1 MGTLEVFSR
10 AYCAGRNSCVLVD
23 AWLELFLCF
32 CCVLVVCGLLL
43 VSRCCWLCGRR
54 RSSNEANDA
63 RNNSLVH
70 RVLTGTSR
78 GIAWRVR
85 RLLRKC
91 GIRVAGRTSPLPLA
105 VIKKDATEARIQGHK
120 NSPQQGEAFMLQT
133 QRMMHLDFAAQST
146 GATEDDGANEQA
158 EAAIPPLVFPEDDGS
173 AAPSACPNKPALV
186 RAGSIAVKKR
196 DPSKHMLSAQMARQR
211 SRSAMNPPKSKISEK
226 VRAVSIS
233 VARSSRNILAAAA
246 GVSPPK
252 RVSGSRTDST
262 DSMSS
267 ERSRSNS
274 FRKKFQFFKKRAP
287 VRTNSQ
293 AHFFNEPSYATKN
306 GMAGLSPEYRAEN
319 ERRAS
324 MQLRDKRRV
333 SVGASSHVQF
343 EVGGDQASVYE
354 VKLREVHLVKRLAS
368 GPLSEVYAA
377 IWRDTKVGVKLLMPR
392 EGVVDNLEEAV
403 KNFRREIWVMNALKH
418 PNIVKLL
425 GASLTNSCYVL
436 IMEYMPNGSLYDY
449 LRDAANFFPHQL
461 VVTSA
466 YDIALGMAHIHACD
480 VLQRDLKSKNCL
492 LSENLVVKVSDFGLA
507 RFRSVQYGPYTW
519 VGTPFWAA
527 PEVIRHEPYDEK
539 ADVYSYAIVLWEL
552 VERKDPYDN
561 LNAFQVPLQVANE
574 GLRPADFSRPA
585 PLGLEQ
591 LMRQC
596 WDADPE
602 QRPSFADISQTL
614 STWLRTKSGEGDD
627 SRVKSVVENDGSVDL
642 SAHIQ
647 RGQITATQAEL
658 HRFAESHDA
667 NAKVIP
673 ITLSSLRK
681 GLSTSRLQRKRTSK
695 QEMTASEMEEVRI
708 NSTLGI
714 PGLEVYSGS
723 GGRAHSHHS
732 SGTWTPRGRR
742 SNPPLIDPSQLE
754 PNENDLRE
762 EQTDEQKEDPPNDEL
777 LEETAEIEPGDA

>member
-23 AWLELFLCF
+23 AWLELFLCV
-32 CCVLVVCGLLL
+32 CCVLVVCELLL

-54 RSSNEANDA
+54 RRGNNANDT
-63 RNNSLVH
+63 RHNSLVH

-105 VIKKDATEARIQGHK
+105 VIKKDATAARIQGHK
-120 NSPQQGEAFMLQT
+120 NSPQQGEAFILQT
-133 QRMMHLDFAAQST
+133 QRMMRLDFAAQST
-146 GATEDDGANEQA
+146 EDNGTNGHQ
-158 EAAIPPLVFPEDDGS
+158 IPPLVFPEDDDS
-173 AAPSACPNKPALV
+173 VAPSAGLEKPALV
-186 RAGSIAVKKR
+186 RAGSVVVKKR
-196 DPSKHMLSAQMARQR
+196 DPSKHMLSTQMTRQR
-211 SRSAMNPPKSKISEK
+211 SKSAMNPPKTTMSDK

-233 VARSSRNILAAAA
+233 VARSSRNILAAA
-246 GVSPPK
+246 GVASPK
-252 RVSGSRTDST
+252 GTRVSGSRTDST
-262 DSMSS
+262 DSLSS

-274 FRKKFQFFKKRAP
+274 FRKKFQFFKKRLPA
-287 VRTNSQ
+287 RENSQ
-293 AHFFNEPSYATKN
+293 ALFFNEPSYATKK
-306 GMAGLSPEYRAEN
+306 GMAERSPEDRAEN

-354 VKLREVHLVKRLAS
+354 VKLREVNLVKRLAS

-425 GASLTNSCYVL
+425 GASLTHSCYVL

-466 YDIALGMAHIHACD
+466 FDIAAGMAHTHACD

-507 RFRSVQYGPYTW
+507 RFRSVQYGAYTW

-574 GLRPADFSRPA
+574 GLRPADFTRPA

-602 QRPSFADISQTL
+602 QRPSFADISLTL

-695 QEMTASEMEEVRI
+695 QEMTASEIEEVRI

-714 PGLEVYSGS
+714 PGLEEYGGS
-723 GGRAHSHHS
+723 GGRVHSHNS
-732 SGTWTPRGRR
+732 SGTWSPRVRR
-742 SNPPLIDPSQLE
+742 SNPPLLDPNQLE
-754 PNENDLRE
+754 PNVNELRE
-762 EQTDEQKEDPPNDEL
+762 EQADEQKEEPTNGDL
-777 LEETAEIEPGDA
+777 LQETAEDEPGDA

>member
-1 MGTLEVFSR
+1 MGTLEVFSH

-23 AWLELFLCF
+23 AWLELFLSF
-32 CCVLVVCGLLL
+32 CTLLVVCGLL
-43 VSRCCWLCGRR
+43 VASRCCWICGRR
-54 RSSNEANDA
+54 RI
-63 RNNSLVH
+63 H
-70 RVLTGTSR
+70 RVLTRTTR
-78 GIAWRVR
+78 GMAR
-85 RLLRKC
+85 RIRRRLRKC
-91 GIRVAGRTSPLPLA
+91 GIRIAGRTSPLPLA
-105 VIKKDATEARIQGHK
+105 VIKKDATAAHIHGHK
-120 NSPQQGEAFMLQT
+120 NSQQQGEAFILQT
-133 QRMMHLDFAAQST
+133 QRMQHMDLAAQSSPL
-146 GATEDDGANEQA
+146 TEELSQPQ
-158 EAAIPPLVFPEDDGS
+158 IPPLMLSDGHNNVLSSALPEEEKR
-173 AAPSACPNKPALV
+173 AAVC
-186 RAGSIAVKKR
+186 AGSVTVKKR
-196 DPSKHMLSAQMARQR
+196 DSSKPMVITRQR
-211 SRSAMNPPKSKISEK
+211 SKSAMDPPKSPTSSK

-233 VARSSRNILAAAA
+233 VARNPRHIL
-246 GVSPPK
+246 GV
-252 RVSGSRTDST
+252 RISGSRTDSA
-262 DSMSS
+262 DSAMSS
-267 ERSRSNS
+267 ERLRTNS
-274 FRKKFQFFKKRAP
+274 SKKWFQIFKKRMPSRAH
-287 VRTNSQ
+287 SQ
-293 AHFFNEPSYATKN
+293 ALFNEPSYATKN
-306 GMAGLSPEYRAEN
+306 GMAELSPEDRAVN

-333 SVGASSHVQF
+333 SVGVSSHVQF

-354 VKLREVHLVKRLAS
+354 VKLREVNLVKRLAS

-403 KNFRREIWVMNALKH
+403 KNFRREIWVMHALKH

-425 GASLTNSCYVL
+425 GASLTQSCYVL
-436 IMEYMPNGSLYDY
+436 VMEYMPNGSLYDY

-461 VVTSA
+461 IVTSA
-466 YDIALGMAHIHACD
+466 FDIASGMAHTHACD

-507 RFRSVQYGPYTW
+507 RFKSLQYGSYTW

-539 ADVYSYAIVLWEL
+539 ADVYSFGIVLWEL

-574 GLRPADFSRPA
+574 GLRPADFTRPA

-602 QRPSFADISQTL
+602 QRPSFVDISHTL
-614 STWLRTKSGEGDD
+614 GTWLRTKSCQGDD
-627 SRVKSVVENDGSVDL
+627 ARVKSIAENDASIDL

-647 RGQITATQAEL
+647 RGKITATQAEL

-681 GLSTSRLQRKRTSK
+681 GLSTSRLQRARSTKNI
-695 QEMTASEMEEVRI
+695 MTASEFEELRV

-714 PGLEVYSGS
+714 PGLEELGGSKGKFSSSGS
-723 GGRAHSHHS
+723 I
-732 SGTWTPRGRR
+732 PQRR
-742 SNPPLIDPSQLE
+742 RLPNIHFTQLE
-754 PNENDLRE
+754 ANSDTE
-762 EQTDEQKEDPPNDEL
+762 
-777 LEETAEIEPGDA
+777 

>member
-1 MGTLEVFSR
+1 MGTLEVFSHS
-10 AYCAGRNSCVLVD
+10 YCAGRNSCVLVD
-23 AWLELFLCF
+23 AWLELFLSF
-32 CCVLVVCGLLL
+32 CTFLVVCGLL
-43 VSRCCWLCGRR
+43 VASRGCWLCGRR
-54 RSSNEANDA
+54 RI
-63 RNNSLVH
+63 H
-70 RVLTGTSR
+70 RVITRTTR
-78 GIAWRVR
+78 RVAWRVR
-85 RLLRKC
+85 RRLRKC
-91 GIRVAGRTSPLPLA
+91 GLPIAGRTSPLPLA
-105 VIKKDATEARIQGHK
+105 VIKKDATAAHIHGHK
-120 NSPQQGEAFMLQT
+120 NSQQQGEAFILQT
-133 QRMMHLDFAAQST
+133 QRMHRMDFAAQSSPLS
-146 GATEDDGANEQA
+146 EEQSQPQF
-158 EAAIPPLVFPEDDGS
+158 PPMVFPDDHDDELSPAPPEDEKR
-173 AAPSACPNKPALV
+173 AFV
-186 RAGSIAVKKR
+186 RASTVALTKR
-196 DPSKHMLSAQMARQR
+196 DQSKPIFITRQR
-211 SRSAMNPPKSKISEK
+211 SKSAMDPPKSNISAK

-233 VARSSRNILAAAA
+233 VARSPRHIL
-246 GVSPPK
+246 GV
-252 RVSGSRTDST
+252 RISGSRTDSA
-262 DSMSS
+262 DSSMSS
-267 ERSRSNS
+267 ERLRTNS
-274 FRKKFQFFKKRAP
+274 SKKRFQIFKKRMPSRAH
-287 VRTNSQ
+287 SQ
-293 AHFFNEPSYATKN
+293 ALFNGPSYATKN
-306 GMAGLSPEYRAEN
+306 GMAGLSPEDRAEN

-324 MQLRDKRRV
+324 MHLRDKRRV

-354 VKLREVHLVKRLAS
+354 VKLREVNLVKRLAS

-403 KNFRREIWVMNALKH
+403 KNFRREIWVMHALKH

-425 GASLTNSCYVL
+425 GASLTHSCYVL
-436 IMEYMPNGSLYDY
+436 VMEYMPNGSLYDY

-466 YDIALGMAHIHACD
+466 FDIASGMAHIHACD

-507 RFRSVQYGPYTW
+507 RFRSLQYGSYTW

-539 ADVYSYAIVLWEL
+539 ADVYSYGIVLWEL

-574 GLRPADFSRPA
+574 GLRPADFTRPA

-614 STWLRTKSGEGDD
+614 STWLRTKSCEGDD
-627 SRVKSVVENDGSVDL
+627 SRVKSIAETDASVDL

-681 GLSTSRLQRKRTSK
+681 GLSTSRLQRTRSTKNV
-695 QEMTASEMEEVRI
+695 MTASEIEELRI

-714 PGLEVYSGS
+714 PGLEEFGGSNGRFGSSGS
-723 GGRAHSHHS
+723 I
-732 SGTWTPRGRR
+732 PNRR
-742 SNPPLIDPSQLE
+742 RLPGINPAQLE
-754 PNENDLRE
+754 VKPGKPNE
-762 EQTDEQKEDPPNDEL
+762 Q
-777 LEETAEIEPGDA
+777 

>member
-1 MGTLEVFSR
+1 MGTFEVFSSS
-10 AYCAGRNSCVLVD
+10 YCASKNSCVLVD

-32 CCVLVVCGLLL
+32 CSFLVVCALL
-43 VSRCCWLCGRR
+43 VASRCCWLCGRGR
-54 RSSNEANDA
+54 RSEEPNE
-63 RNNSLVH
+63 RNNTLAR
-70 RVLTGTSR
+70 RVLNGTTR
-78 GIAWRVR
+78 GLGWRVR

-91 GIRVAGRTSPLPLA
+91 GIRVAGRTSPLPMA
-105 VIKKDATEARIQGHK
+105 VIKKDATAARIQGHK
-120 NSPQQGEAFMLQT
+120 NSQQQGEAFILQT
-133 QRMMHLDFAAQST
+133 QRMYHMDFAQSPPLEE
-146 GATEDDGANEQA
+146 GATEESHPQVPPLIFPQDEHRVVPIAFGVEK
-158 EAAIPPLVFPEDDGS
+158 AAIVRSGS
-173 AAPSACPNKPALV
+173 V
-186 RAGSIAVKKR
+186 VVKKR
-196 DPSKHMLSAQMARQR
+196 DPSKHMLSAQMTRQR
-211 SRSAMNPPKSKISEK
+211 SKSAMDPPKSTINSK

-233 VARSSRNILAAAA
+233 VSRNILAAA
-246 GVSPPK
+246 GVSTPK
-252 RVSGSRTDST
+252 GVKGSGRGSGSRTDST
-262 DSMSS
+262 DSMVSDHA
-267 ERSRSNS
+267 RTNS
-274 FRKKFQFFKKRAP
+274 FKKKFHIFKKRTP
-287 VRTNSQ
+287 SRDHSHVL
-293 AHFFNEPSYATKN
+293 FNEPSYETKN
-306 GMAGLSPEYRAEN
+306 EMAELSPENRAEN

-333 SVGASSHVQF
+333 SVGVSSHVQF
-343 EVGGDQASVYE
+343 QVGGDQASVYE
-354 VKLREVHLVKRLAS
+354 VKLREVNLVKRLAS

-403 KNFRREIWVMNALKH
+403 KNFRREIWVMHALKH

-425 GASLTNSCYVL
+425 GASLTQSCYVL
-436 IMEYMPNGSLYDY
+436 IMEYMPNGSLYEY

-466 YDIALGMAHIHACD
+466 FDIALGMAHIHACD

-507 RFRSVQYGPYTW
+507 RFRSLQYGPYTW

-539 ADVYSYAIVLWEL
+539 ADVYSYGIVLWEL

-574 GLRPADFSRPA
+574 GLRPADFSRPG

-614 STWLRTKSGEGDD
+614 GTWLRTQSCEGDD
-627 SRVKSVVENDGSVDL
+627 SRAKSLAGNDGSVDL

-681 GLSTSRLQRKRTSK
+681 GLSTSRLQRARSTKH
-695 QEMTASEMEEVRI
+695 EMTASEIEELRI
-708 NSTLGI
+708 NSTIGI
-714 PGLEVYSGS
+714 PGLEEYGS
-723 GGRAHSHHS
+723 YGRVHSRDKIHS
-732 SGTWTPRGRR
+732 RFSVRGRR
-742 SNPPLIDPSQLE
+742 ATPPFINAAQLE
-754 PNENDLRE
+754 ENVNESHKE
-762 EQTDEQKEDPPNDEL
+762 EKDV
-777 LEETAEIEPGDA
+777 EEAINRTIAFG

>member
-1 MGTLEVFSR
+1 MGTLELFSR
-10 AYCAGRNSCVLVD
+10 TYCTGRNTCVLVD

-32 CCVLVVCGLLL
+32 CTLLVVCGLL
-43 VSRCCWLCGRR
+43 VASRCCWLCGRGR
-54 RSSNEANDA
+54 RNDGANA
-63 RNNSLVH
+63 RNNPLVH
-70 RVLTGTSR
+70 RVLTGMTR

-91 GIRVAGRTSPLPLA
+91 GIRVAGRTSPLPMA
-105 VIKKDATEARIQGHK
+105 VIKKDATAAHIQGHK
-120 NSPQQGEAFMLQT
+120 NSQQQGEAFILQT
-133 QRMMHLDFAAQST
+133 QRMHHMDFAAQSPPLTEET
-146 GATEDDGANEQA
+146 GSEQTPSPF
-158 EAAIPPLVFPEDDGS
+158 PPLVFPGDDDNDTLAS
-173 AAPSACPNKPALV
+173 AIPEKSALV
-186 RAGSIAVKKR
+186 RGGSIAVKKR
-196 DPSKHMLSAQMARQR
+196 DPSKHMFTAQMTRQR
-211 SRSAMNPPKSKISEK
+211 SKSAMNPPKSKTSAK
-226 VRAVSIS
+226 ARAVSIS
-233 VARSSRNILAAAA
+233 VSLSSRNILRGATTR
-246 GVSPPK
+246 GVK
-252 RVSGSRTDST
+252 VSGSRTDST

-267 ERSRSNS
+267 ERTRSNS
-274 FRKKFQFFKKRAP
+274 SRKKFQIFKRRMPSRGHSHAL
-287 VRTNSQ
+287 
-293 AHFFNEPSYATKN
+293 FNEPSYEMKN
-306 GMAGLSPEYRAEN
+306 GMAELSPEDRAEN

-324 MQLRDKRRV
+324 MRLRDKRRV
-333 SVGASSHVQF
+333 SVGVSSHVQF

-354 VKLREVHLVKRLAS
+354 VKLREVNLVKRLAS

-403 KNFRREIWVMNALKH
+403 KNFRREIWVMHALTH

-425 GASLTNSCYVL
+425 GASLTQSCYVL
-436 IMEYMPNGSLYDY
+436 IMEYMPNGSLYEY

-466 YDIALGMAHIHACD
+466 FDIASGMAHIHASD

-507 RFRSVQYGPYTW
+507 RFRSLQYGSYTW

-539 ADVYSYAIVLWEL
+539 ADVYSYGIVLWEL

-574 GLRPADFSRPA
+574 GLRPAEFTRPA
-585 PLGLEQ
+585 PLGLEE

-614 STWLRTKSGEGDD
+614 RTWLRTQSCEGDET
-627 SRVKSVVENDGSVDL
+627 RVKSIVENDGSVDL

-647 RGQITATQAEL
+647 RGQIAATQAEL

-681 GLSTSRLQRKRTSK
+681 GLSTSRLQRARSTKH
-695 QEMTASEMEEVRI
+695 EMTASEIEELRV
-708 NSTLGI
+708 NSTIGI
-714 PGLEVYSGS
+714 PGLEAYGGSNGRLHSGS
-723 GGRAHSHHS
+723 S
-732 SGTWTPRGRR
+732 PKGRR
-742 SNPPLIDPSQLE
+742 PNPPNKIPFVT
-754 PNENDLRE
+754 R
-762 EQTDEQKEDPPNDEL
+762 
-777 LEETAEIEPGDA
+777 